1 MSFSVNMRAITL
13 GKRYEFEF
21 PGNVVKNALTLGD
34 VDNDGS
40 NELVVGNQSGDVCI
54 FKVCSNWPI

>member
-1 MSFSVNMRAITL
+1 MRAITL
-13 GKRYEFEF
+13 VKRYEFEF

-40 NELVVGNQSGDVCI
+40 NELIVGNHTGDVCI
-54 FKVCSNWPI
+54 FKVSFF